1 LRFLNAGTN
10 VLKFHPILT
19 PLHTSECEMIQG
31 ENLALTL
38 FDSSSI
44 EVPKLLHWVT
54 MPQLSYLFDDGFPL
68 TIEPDFAKTTLFLP
82 EKESSTVSAALNI
95 IAAVSQRTG
104 VLPYRL
110 TVADTLE
117 EHGNNNLLVVGSRA
131 ALPAEIIA
139 GLQPEGG
146 IAMPVHG
153 RLPGTLR
160 SFDWKDRL
168 GQWLFDDAVERV
180 PVIPD
185 KAIFGSELRFGP
197 KQAVLTEFESPFTP
211 MQSVVLLTAA
221 NADNVLLASK
231 VLQDYEVKQQ
241 CRDSFVLL
249 DFKGRKP
256 VVRTAALVPAYGVG
270 KISLQSRLTYLI
282 DKYRWTVIWGIGG
295 LIILCALILTLYL
308 KRRSARRLQ
317 VSVQEDE

>member
-1 LRFLNAGTN
+1 
-10 VLKFHPILT
+10 LT

-185 KAIFGSELRFGP
+185 KAIFGSELRLGP

-282 DKYRWTVIWGIGG
+282 DKYRWRVIWGIGG
-295 LIILCALILTLYL
+295 LIILCALMLTLYL

-317 VSVQEDE
+317 VSVPEDE